1 MRVRQR
7 KWKKFNRYV
16 ASIMDSQA
24 VKNRN
29 WSNSNLELETAQ
41 LNYARTC
48 NIAAILPRRI
58 TILFCDSKWWATGS
72 RINVE
77 NADES
82 GWPANLIRISKNVR
96 DFPIFFGD

>member
-41 LNYARTC
+41 LNYAR
-48 NIAAILPRRI
+48 AILPPYCRGG
-58 TILFCDSKWWATGS
+58 L
-72 RINVE
+72 
-77 NADES
+77 
-82 GWPANLIRISKNVR
+82 
-96 DFPIFFGD
+96 